1 MLDRVEEIGD
11 NIGYF
16 ENTYIFISG
25 NLVQKKN
32 YLIIAQWKWNWT
44 NWILENGWYLID
56 IGTDSPKIFFK

>member
-32 YLIIAQWKWNWT
+32 YLIIAQ
-44 NWILENGWYLID
+44 
-56 IGTDSPKIFFK
+56 